1 MRRLLERAVI
11 ALYRYYRTDEDSKS
25 AYRSALLV
33 LSAGPI
39 LNVEML
45 CELLGL
51 IDISGWHLTTDHRPL
66 FAVSMAVI
74 LILIALGVSRLV
86 PYDRVVADV
95 TRASPPKHDLLI
107 TFLYLIGSVFVPVL
121 VLMATKSLG
130 W

>member
-1 MRRLLERAVI
+1 MRRLLERAVN
-11 ALYRYYRTDEDSKS
+11 ALYQYYRTDEDSKT
-25 AYRSALLV
+25 AYRSALLA
-33 LSAGPI
+33 LSTGPV
-39 LNVEML
+39 LNVVML
-45 CELLGL
+45 CESLGYT
-51 IDISGWHLTTDHRPL
+51 DISGWRLTTDHRPL
-66 FAVSMAVI
+66 FAASMAVI

-95 TRASPPKHDLLI
+95 TRVNPPKHDLLI

>member
-1 MRRLLERAVI
+1 MKRLLERAVI
-11 ALYRYYRTDEDSKS
+11 ALYCYYRTDEDSKS

-51 IDISGWHLTTDHRPL
+51 IDISGWHLTTDHRLL
-66 FAVSMAVI
+66 FISSFVVI
-74 LILIALGVSRLV
+74 LILTACAISRIIPFEL
-86 PYDRVVADV
+86 VVADG
-95 TRASPPKHDLLI
+95 TRVNTPKHDLLI